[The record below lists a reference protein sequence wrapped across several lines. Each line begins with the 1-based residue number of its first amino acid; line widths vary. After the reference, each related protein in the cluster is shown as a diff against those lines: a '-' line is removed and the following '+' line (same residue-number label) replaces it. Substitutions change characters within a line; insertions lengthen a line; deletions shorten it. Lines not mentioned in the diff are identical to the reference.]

1 MSSEDSEPYICD
13 SVFVSPGWRIPMD
26 WEHSIRFRHYS
37 GKFKATNDRVRP
49 TWVSCVLK
57 SAQWHL
63 EWCKPT
69 CPHFVFVPCSSL
81 DLSLLLL
88 VLEPYLQAGW
98 LKWVVITPMSLMH
111 LDSADKQAISRGKR
125 GRGPQRTEL
134 LFSPSAERGGE
145 KRFVMHSGVAL
156 HDFRAEFFS
165 ASGCSLLESFHLC
178 HVPTC
183 CLECMHEARLCI
195 QASDCL
201 HSGYIQSPMMQF
213 NLRGERWSRL
223 HCAYRMKCQAPS
235 FSWCHRR
242 GSMWMWDLS
251 HMSIWIQKQS
261 LLCWFS
267 ITKKVPS
274 AFVCVCACVCVWDVL
289 SWFASAL
296 QVLIWFQGLST
307 SPFLW
312 EEVCVCALCKVY
324 HIQWFTKR
332 YMFWRS
338 ACQHIWII
346 VMCSIRD
353 NCVSFMFALSVS
365 IPIGSLM
372 FHMHYSAFVKGVW
385 LYVSAC
391 IGTMHVHARIESL
404 HVYARIPSFSCF
416 CMCLLISKADQVSA
430 FVCSYWEICVYL
442 HSLAYTESW
451 AFVCMWLESW
461 AFVGMFQ
468 ELSVYLHS
476 VPCVESCACVVCMCL
491 VC

>member
-1 MSSEDSEPYICD
+1 MFFSDVSSCALSCRFMICERSAD
-13 SVFVSPGWRIPMD
+13 PRMISRL
-26 WEHSIRFRHYS
+26 EH
-37 GKFKATNDRVRP
+37 K
-49 TWVSCVLK
+49 
-57 SAQWHL
+57 
-63 EWCKPT
+63 
-69 CPHFVFVPCSSL
+69 
-81 DLSLLLL
+81 SLL
-88 VLEPYLQAGW
+88 A
-98 LKWVVITPMSLMH
+98 
-111 LDSADKQAISRGKR
+111 
-125 GRGPQRTEL
+125 
-134 LFSPSAERGGE
+134 
-145 KRFVMHSGVAL
+145 
-156 HDFRAEFFS
+156 
-165 ASGCSLLESFHLC
+165 
-178 HVPTC
+178 
-183 CLECMHEARLCI
+183 
-195 QASDCL
+195 
-201 HSGYIQSPMMQF
+201 
-213 NLRGERWSRL
+213 
-223 HCAYRMKCQAPS
+223 
-235 FSWCHRR
+235 R
-242 GSMWMWDLS
+242 GSLCFVLCAKPAIYNDL
-251 HMSIWIQKQS
+251 QS
-261 LLCWFS
+261 RY
-267 ITKKVPS
+267 
-274 AFVCVCACVCVWDVL
+274 VL
-289 SWFASAL
+289 
-296 QVLIWFQGLST
+296 
-307 SPFLW
+307 
-312 EEVCVCALCKVY
+312 
-324 HIQWFTKR
+324 
-332 YMFWRS
+332 WRS

>member
-1 MSSEDSEPYICD
+1 MKPD
-13 SVFVSPGWRIPMD
+13 FA
-26 WEHSIRFRHYS
+26 
-37 GKFKATNDRVRP
+37 FKHQIA
-49 TWVSCVLK
+49 
-57 SAQWHL
+57 
-63 EWCKPT
+63 
-69 CPHFVFVPCSSL
+69 
-81 DLSLLLL
+81 
-88 VLEPYLQAGW
+88 
-98 LKWVVITPMSLMH
+98 
-111 LDSADKQAISRGKR
+111 
-125 GRGPQRTEL
+125 
-134 LFSPSAERGGE
+134 
-145 KRFVMHSGVAL
+145 
-156 HDFRAEFFS
+156 
-165 ASGCSLLESFHLC
+165 
-178 HVPTC
+178 
-183 CLECMHEARLCI
+183 CI
-195 QASDCL
+195 QAIYKAPCHDAVQHQRGKMVSSTLCV
-201 HSGYIQSPMMQF
+201 SNEMPGTFIFMM
-213 NLRGERWSRL
+213 
-223 HCAYRMKCQAPS
+223 P
-235 FSWCHRR
+235 
-242 GSMWMWDLS
+242 
-251 HMSIWIQKQS
+251 QKGIHVNVR
-261 LLCWFS
+261 S
-267 ITKKVPS
+267 ITYVYLNSETIPPVLIQHHKES
-274 AFVCVCACVCVWDVL
+274 ALCICVCVCACVCVWDVL